1 MEETKFPQF
10 PHVVIIGDRTGR
22 DSPRLIGEEE
32 EKGKR
37 LIKRTPLLPLF
48 RKWCVS

>member
-1 MEETKFPQF
+1 MEETKFPRF
-10 PHVVIIGDRTGR
+10 PHVVIIGGRTGR
-22 DSPRLIGEEE
+22 GSPRVIDEEE

>member
-1 MEETKFPQF
+1 MEETKFPRF
-10 PHVVIIGDRTGR
+10 PHIVIIGRTGR
-22 DSPRLIGEEE
+22 DSSRVIDEEE